1 MSTWVDSVYRT
12 MTVEEKV
19 GQLFM
24 PVIELNERG
33 KAQVATYIQNQKIG
47 GILFGKGTL
56 SSQAEIARYA
66 QQISK
71 IPLFIALDGEWG
83 LSMRLADAPQFPRN
97 EVLGAITNDA
107 LSLSIWCRN
116 SPTVPTNG
124 HSHQFCTNARCQH
137 QSQ

>member
-1 MSTWVDSVYRT
+1 MKRYYLWGLFLFIVTTLSAQIPTNFYNKVDKQKMSTWVDSVYRT

-83 LSMRLADAPQFPRN
+83 LSMRLVDAP
-97 EVLGAITNDA
+97 I
-107 LSLSIWCRN
+107 
-116 SPTVPTNG
+116 SP
-124 HSHQFCTNARCQH
+124 
-137 QSQ
+137 